1 MDSPSETEPLLRP
14 AQVQRKVTNDIPVE
28 RHSSVEGEPNCNVF
42 DNVPDTKKQIGLAS
56 AVMLIFNRV
65 IGTGVFA
72 APSII
77 LRSSGSV
84 GMTFVMWILGALVA
98 SAGTAVYVEFGTG
111 LPRSGGEKTYMEYIY
126 RRPRFMVTCFY
137 AIYGLLI
144 GWLSASS
151 VVFGEYTLNALAI
164 QPTNVNVRVVAL
176 LCSTFCLT
184 AHGAFLNYGLKLQN
198 ALGFFKLFVL
208 VIIAVSGLF
217 SLAGVPGFAVRAGY
231 NVPHNFTWSSFWE
244 GSDIGLNAFVTGM
257 YNVIWSYI
265 GYSNANYAL
274 SEVRDPIRTIKRAAP
289 LAMTLVAVAYLSVNI
304 AYFAVISKQDM
315 LGGGTMAAYGSF
327 ITKIHFHA
335 EANFFRALF
344 FRNIFGPATERFLS
358 AVIALS
364 VLGNLMS
371 ILFTQGRV
379 VQELGREGVL
389 PLSSFFA
396 SNKPF
401 NAPLAGLFAQWLIS
415 MIIMVA
421 APPGDAYLF
430 IVNFSSYPLTIFNM
444 LISGGLLLLYTPAF
458 KSYDWCPPFRAWKFI
473 VVFFFLSN
481 VFLAIVPMI
490 PPSPGSDVYEHLPY
504 WSHVVIALSIGLL
517 GIIYWFVFFDWI
529 PRKRGYH
536 IVQETVLQDDGVPRN
551 VLRQIPN
558 GSGGGIRHQFS
569 NEGSV

>member
-1 MDSPSETEPLLRP
+1 MDGPSETEPLLRP
-14 AQVQRKVTNDIPVE
+14 AQVQRKVTNDIPGE
-28 RHSSVEGEPNCNVF
+28 GYSESVQDEANR
-42 DNVPDTKKQIGLAS
+42 LAS

-65 IGTGVFA
+65 IGTGIFA
-72 APSII
+72 SPSII

-84 GMTFVMWILGALVA
+84 GMTFIMWILGALVA

-126 RRPRFMVTCFY
+126 RRPRFMITCFY

-151 VVFGEYTLNALAI
+151 VVFGECKFHSLL
-164 QPTNVNVRVVAL
+164 VAL
-176 LCSTFCLT
+176 LCSTFCLVI
-184 AHGAFLNYGLKLQN
+184 HGAFLNYGLKLQN
-198 ALGFFKLFVL
+198 ALGVFKLFVL
-208 VIIAVSGLF
+208 LIIAVSGLF

-231 NVPHNFTWSSFWE
+231 EIPHNFTWSSFWE
-244 GSDIGLNAFVTGM
+244 GSDTGLNAFVTGM

-289 LAMTLVAVAYLSVNI
+289 LAMVLVAVAYMSVNV
-304 AYFAVISKQDM
+304 AYFAVVSKQDM
-315 LGGGTMAAYGSF
+315 LGGGTMAA
-327 ITKIHFHA
+327 
-335 EANFFRALF
+335 ALF
-344 FRNIFGPATERFLS
+344 FRNIFGPATERILS
-358 AVIALS
+358 VVIALS
-364 VLGNLMS
+364 ALGNIMS

-389 PLSSFFA
+389 PFSSFFA

-401 NAPLAGLFAQWLIS
+401 NAPLSGLFAQWLIS
-415 MIIMVA
+415 AIVMTA

-430 IVNFSSYPLTIFNM
+430 IVNFSSYPLTMFNL

-458 KSYDWCPPFRAWKFI
+458 KSYAWRPPFRAWKFV

-490 PPSPGSDVYEHLPY
+490 PPSPGSDVYERLPY
-504 WSHVVIALSIGLL
+504 WSHVVLALSIGLL
-517 GIIYWFVFFDWI
+517 GIIYWFIFFDWI
-529 PRKRGYH
+529 PRKRGYR
-536 IVQETVLQDDGVPRN
+536 IVQETVLQDDGVSRN
-551 VLRQIPN
+551 VLRRIPN
-558 GSGGGIRHQFS
+558 GSGD
-569 NEGSV
+569 EGPAQM

>member
-1 MDSPSETEPLLRP
+1 MDGPSETEPLLRP
-14 AQVQRKVTNDIPVE
+14 PQVQRTNDIPVE
-28 RHSSVEGEPNCNVF
+28 GHSSVQDES
-42 DNVPDTKKQIGLAS
+42 DNNKIDHVPDAKKQIGLAS

-126 RRPRFMVTCFY
+126 RRPRFMITCFY
-137 AIYGLLI
+137 AIYVLLI
-144 GWLSASS
+144 GWLSATSI
-151 VVFGEYTLNALAI
+151 VFGEYTLNALEI
-164 QPTNVNVRVVAL
+164 QPTTVNVRVAGF
-176 LCSTFCLT
+176 LCSTFCLA

-198 ALGFFKLFVL
+198 ILGFFKLFVL
-208 VIIAVSGLF
+208 LIIAVSGLF
-217 SLAGVPGFAVRAGY
+217 SLVGVPGFAVRDEY
-231 NVPHNFTWSSFWE
+231 DIPHNFRWSSFWE
-244 GSDIGLNAFVTGM
+244 GSIIGPNAFVTGM

-274 SEVRDPIRTIKRAAP
+274 SEVRDPVRTIRRAAP
-289 LAMTLVAVAYLSVNI
+289 LAMILVTISYLFVNI
-304 AYFAVISKQDM
+304 AYFAVVSKQDM
-315 LGGGTMAAYGSF
+315 LGGGTIAA
-327 ITKIHFHA
+327 
-335 EANFFRALF
+335 ALF
-344 FRNIFGPATERFLS
+344 FRNIFGPAAERHCCCT
-358 AVIALS
+358 VVALS
-364 VLGNLMS
+364 ILGNLMS
-371 ILFTQGRV
+371 VLFTQGRV

-401 NAPLAGLFAQWLIS
+401 NTPLSGLFTQWLVS
-415 MIIMVA
+415 MIIMAA

-430 IVNFSSYPLTIFNM
+430 IVNFLSYPLTMFNM

-458 KSYDWCPPFRAWKFI
+458 KSYEWCPPFRAWKS
-473 VVFFFLSN
+473 VVIFFFLSN
-481 VFLAIVPMI
+481 VFLAVVPMI

-504 WSHVVIALSIGLL
+504 WFHVAVALSVGVL
-517 GIIYWFVFFDWI
+517 GIAYWFVFFDWI

-536 IVQETVLQDDGVPRN
+536 IVQESVLQDDGVSRN
-551 VLRQIPN
+551 VLRRIPN
-558 GSGGGIRHQFS
+558 RSDD
-569 NEGSV
+569 EGRA

>member
-1 MDSPSETEPLLRP
+1 MDGPSETEPLLRP
-14 AQVQRKVTNDIPVE
+14 PQVQRKATNDVPVE
-28 RHSSVEGEPNCNVF
+28 GHSSVQDESDHNKI
-42 DNVPDTKKQIGLAS
+42 DNVPDAKKQIGLAS

-126 RRPRFMVTCFY
+126 RRPRFMITCFY
-137 AIYGLLI
+137 AIYGLLM
-144 GWLSASS
+144 GWLSATSI
-151 VVFGEYTLNALAI
+151 VFGEYTLNALEI
-164 QPTNVNVRVVAL
+164 QPTTINVRVVAF
-176 LCSTFCLT
+176 LCSTFCLA

-208 VIIAVSGLF
+208 LVIAVSGLF
-217 SLAGVPGFAVRAGY
+217 SLVGVPGFAVHDEY
-231 NVPHNFTWSSFWE
+231 DIPHNFTWSSFWE
-244 GSDIGLNAFVTGM
+244 GSNIGPNAFVTGM

-274 SEVRDPIRTIKRAAP
+274 SEVRDPVRTIRRAAP
-289 LAMTLVAVAYLSVNI
+289 LAMILVAISYLFVNI
-304 AYFAVISKQDM
+304 AYFAVVSKQDM
-315 LGGGTMAAYGSF
+315 LGGGTIAA
-327 ITKIHFHA
+327 
-335 EANFFRALF
+335 ALF
-344 FRNIFGPATERFLS
+344 FRNIFGPAAERILS

-389 PLSSFFA
+389 PLSLFFA

-401 NAPLAGLFAQWLIS
+401 NAPLAGLFTQWLVS

-430 IVNFSSYPLTIFNM
+430 IVNLLSYPLTMFNM

-458 KSYDWCPPFRAWKFI
+458 KSYEWCPPFRTWKS
-473 VVFFFLSN
+473 VVIFFFLSN
-481 VFLAIVPMI
+481 VFLAVVPMI

-504 WSHVVIALSIGLL
+504 WSHIAVAVSIGIL
-517 GIIYWFVFFDWI
+517 GIAYWFVFFDWI

-536 IVQETVLQDDGVPRN
+536 IVQEIILQDDGVSRN
-551 VLRQIPN
+551 VLRRIPN
-558 GSGGGIRHQFS
+558 RSS
-569 NEGSV
+569 NERRA

>member
-1 MDSPSETEPLLRP
+1 MQALMDGPSETEPLLRRG
-14 AQVQRKVTNDIPVE
+14 QIQRKVTNDIPVE
-28 RHSSVEGEPNCNVF
+28 GCSSVQDESDRNVF
-42 DNVPDTKKQIGLAS
+42 DNVPDAKKQIGLAS

-126 RRPRFMVTCFY
+126 RRPRFMITCFY

-164 QPTNVNVRVVAL
+164 QPTTVNVRIVAL
-176 LCSTFCLT
+176 LCSSFCLA
-184 AHGAFLNYGLKLQN
+184 AHGVFLNYGLKLQN

-208 VIIAVSGLF
+208 LIIAVSGLF

-231 NVPHNFTWSSFWE
+231 SVPHNYTWSSFWE

-289 LAMTLVAVAYLSVNI
+289 LAMILIAIAYLSVNV
-304 AYFAVISKQDM
+304 AYFAVVSKQDM
-315 LGGGTMAAYGSF
+315 LEGGTMAA
-327 ITKIHFHA
+327 
-335 EANFFRALF
+335 ALF
-344 FRNIFGPATERFLS
+344 FRNIFGPATERILS

-430 IVNFSSYPLTIFNM
+430 IVNFSSYPLTMFNM

-458 KSYDWCPPFRAWKFI
+458 KSYEWRPPFRAWKTI
-473 VVFFFLSN
+473 VIFFFLSN
-481 VFLAIVPMI
+481 VFLAIVPMV

-536 IVQETVLQDDGVPRN
+536 IVQETILQDDGVPRN
-551 VLRQIPN
+551 VLRRIRN
-558 GSGGGIRHQFS
+558 GSGD
-569 NEGSV
+569 EGRT